1 MHDLLS
7 NLDRVIHI
15 VLCKSKIQSESKSQ
29 KIRLDVHSGCHH
41 VRTDSSQG
49 IARFNVADVEC
60 KQIQL
65 GCSFVKITIRIL
77 ILASSCWLSQSINL
91 AILQISTSLY
101 TISTQNHYQENRN
114 VLKIHQSD
122 NVPLEMLLWMNDMCD
137 VCVRWCVWLCDNVHE
152 TIYILLTRNRT
163 IYLSK
168 FLCRQRC
175 WLLLACCCVVLKI
188 ESDGSFFGKGKSNAT
203 DVHTRPT

>member
-1 MHDLLS
+1 MTCWTI
-7 NLDRVIHI
+7 DRVIQI
-15 VLCKSKIQSESKSQ
+15 VLCKYQKSNPNPNRK

-175 WLLLACCCVVLKI
+175 WLLLLAVVLCWKLKVMGRLLLVFWKGEI
-188 ESDGSFFGKGKSNAT
+188 ECNWRT
-203 DVHTRPT
+203 Y